1 MALWKSIKSGWM
13 AFAHK
18 LGKINT
24 AILLSI
30 VYFLTMGPIALLSRI
45 FLGDLL
51 GRKAREG
58 ESYAVPLEN
67 VTVTMER
74 AHKQF

>member
-13 AFAHK
+13 AFAHR
-18 LGKINT
+18 LGRINT

-30 VYFLTMGPIALLSRI
+30 VYFATLGPIS
-45 FLGDLL
+45 LGVRVFMGDILRL
-51 GRKAREG
+51 KSSEG
-58 ESYAVPLEN
+58 ESYAVPIEN

>member
-30 VYFLTMGPIALLSRI
+30 VYFVTLGPISLGARVLI
-45 FLGDLL
+45 GDLL
-51 GRKAREG
+51 GIRAKEG
-58 ESYAVPLEN
+58 ESFASPPEN